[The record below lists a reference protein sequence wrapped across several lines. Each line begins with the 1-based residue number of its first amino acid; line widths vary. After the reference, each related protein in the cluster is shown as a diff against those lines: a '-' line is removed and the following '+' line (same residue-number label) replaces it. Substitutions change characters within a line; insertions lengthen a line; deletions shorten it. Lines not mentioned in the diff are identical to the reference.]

1 MFLEIPRNS
10 HIPGRNKV
18 KKITKGKFIVGGEI
32 KFKILIFKVSFCK
45 MLDLEILYNETP
57 LGTVQTRLK
66 ESSPKKPPQTHHK
79 MRRERQ

>member
-1 MFLEIPRNS
+1 
-10 HIPGRNKV
+10 
-18 KKITKGKFIVGGEI
+18 
-32 KFKILIFKVSFCK
+32 